1 MTTVR
6 VGKKH
11 IVVIPAEIRKKVGL
25 KEGDLLDVRVVGEKK
40 ITLELVTSDPFETLG
55 KVIGE
60 PYEEK
65 EDEKMAEEWLKKRGG

>member
-11 IVVIPAEIRKKVGL
+11 IVVIPAEIRKEVGL
-25 KEGDLLDVRVVGEKK
+25 KEGDLLDVQVVGEKK
-40 ITLELVTSDPFETLG
+40 IVLELITSDPFETLG

-60 PYEEK
+60 PY
-65 EDEKMAEEWLKKRGG
+65 DEKKDEKRAEEWLKKRSG